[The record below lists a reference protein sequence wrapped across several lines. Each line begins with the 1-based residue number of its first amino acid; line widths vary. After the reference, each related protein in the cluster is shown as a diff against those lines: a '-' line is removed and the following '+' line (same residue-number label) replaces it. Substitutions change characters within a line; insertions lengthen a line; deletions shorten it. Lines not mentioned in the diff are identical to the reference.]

1 MAEGSYFSEQLFP
14 SSSFDIFFLALNLN
28 LNFYPFVRIRIELDF
43 HSANIF
49 VCEKN
54 KQKKIHR

>member
-28 LNFYPFVRIRIELDF
+28 LNFYRFVRIRIELDF